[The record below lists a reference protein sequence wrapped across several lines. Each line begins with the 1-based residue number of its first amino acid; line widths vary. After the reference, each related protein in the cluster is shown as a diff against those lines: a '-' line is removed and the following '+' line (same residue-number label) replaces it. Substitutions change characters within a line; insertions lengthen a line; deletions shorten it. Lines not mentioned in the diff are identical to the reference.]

1 MKKTL
6 QDQYLLIKEGK
17 GHKGVFL
24 SEAKRQFPD
33 IVRNAATFNEAA
45 ASLITKNIISE
56 NVIGLGAINSPF
68 EAKKK
73 QSFETAFES
82 FLSEAKKKEN
92 KEEKV
97 KAEEKKVSKP
107 VEEDYARNFDRKDDK
122 NIDNLIFDQV
132 MTGYYAEMKDP
143 KNADKTMQELKD
155 IVMKNLQKDP
165 IFYTKDGQF
174 GVKGLGYTTEA
185 PGLGTPKE
193 VKGKYK
199 SSGYGDLKEG
209 VEKFMS
215 DVEDLAT
222 KKGDK
227 KFSPEEIKAKLAQK
241 RKEELERRKKAGEP
255 LEEIT
260 LREVI
265 QTMIDEELNSEEF
278 EDTLFKLEQP
288 HLSDKASLTTI
299 QKIYARHSAGL
310 NSISQNIEE
319 NYESLDYYTSII
331 SSNNMSEEDAY
342 AYLEDQGLN
351 SRQIDSIIDQVFPDN
366 MGEAYQMP
374 SVNTSGRGAGEGGK
388 RFIPKILPFPQN
400 IRKRFGEHI
409 VYNPGSGT
417 LYISDILYNNLVKG
431 YANQPAIKKLIMD
444 IPPMVKQ
451 ILNKPDN
458 YGPTTELPKEF
469 RVYHPLN
476 AEVEKAKSDQFN
488 KAGDKQYWAESDFLI
503 PNLNVMEE
511 DTMESLREGVEKDLA
526 AINKEA
532 EHEVLQSKMEKIQ
545 ALIDKKQSQ
554 ISRLDEDEDMKNLTD
569 DKKVK
574 EISKDI
580 KALEKAKAKLE
591 KIMSKFKGKKPESK
605 KVIDEMDNAEEAVS
619 DIAPEYIEDANE
631 RLENGEEIDSIL
643 SNYQNLSFDDRN
655 HLKNYLNWKQG
666 EQPGLNS
673 ELGVEDEY

>member
-24 SEAKRQFPD
+24 SEAKRQFPN
-33 IVRNAATFNEAA
+33 IVRNAATFDEAA

-68 EAKKK
+68 EVKKK

-82 FLSEAKKKEN
+82 FLAEAKKKEN
-92 KEEKV
+92 EEEKV

-107 VEEDYARNFDRKDDK
+107 VEEDYSRNFDRKDDK

-193 VKGKYK
+193 AKGKYK

-209 VEKFMS
+209 YDKFAS
-215 DVEDLAT
+215 GIKDAVVG
-222 KKGDK
+222 KKDNVTDKEDK
-227 KFSPEEIKAKLAQK
+227 KFSDAEIKAKLADL
-241 RKEELERRKKAGEP
+241 RNKEDERRIKSGEKLNEKAYLGAYGNNPHQSSP
-255 LEEIT
+255 LDIEDYLEQVEGMSASEAIEYLGKQGLSSSQALKVISQMDT
-260 LREVI
+260 DVRDMFDDTDVKIYSADDLYEQKIREVI
-265 QTMIDEELNSEEF
+265 REMIDGE
-278 EDTLFKLEQP
+278 
-288 HLSDKASLTTI
+288 
-299 QKIYARHSAGL
+299 
-310 NSISQNIEE
+310 IEE
-319 NYESLDYYTSII
+319 MRHLGNLNL
-331 SSNNMSEEDAY
+331 SNT
-342 AYLEDQGLN
+342 G
-351 SRQIDSIIDQVFPDN
+351 
-366 MGEAYQMP
+366 GG
-374 SVNTSGRGAGEGGK
+374 GR
-388 RFIPKILPFPQN
+388 RFIPNQLPFPQN

-451 ILNKPDN
+451 VLNKPDN
-458 YGPTTELPKEF
+458 YGPTTDLPKEF

-476 AEVEKAKSDQFN
+476 AEVEKAKADKFN
-488 KAGDKQYWAESDFLI
+488 KAGDKQYWSEGDFLI
-503 PNLNVMEE
+503 PNMNIMEE
-511 DTMESLREGVEKDLA
+511 GIMESLKESVEKDLSD
-526 AINKEA
+526 INKEA
-532 EHEVLQSKMEKIQ
+532 EQEVLQTKLEKIDT
-545 ALIDKKQSQ
+545 LIDHRRSKLSK
-554 ISRLDEDEDMKNLTD
+554 LDEDEDMKALTD
-569 DKKVK
+569 KKKVK
-574 EISKDI
+574 ELEKDI
-580 KALEKAKAKLE
+580 KALENAKKKVE
-591 KIMSKFKGKKPESK
+591 KIMSKFKGKKAESK
-605 KVIDEMDNAEEAVS
+605 EVIDEMDNADAVVANVPK
-619 DIAPEYIEDANE
+619 DIVNDALK
-631 RLENGEEIDSIL
+631 RLEVGREEIDSIL
-643 SNYQNLSFDDRN
+643 SNYQNISFDD
-655 HLKNYLNWKQG
+655 KNDLRIF
-666 EQPGLNS
+666 LNS
-673 ELGVEDEY
+673 KKASNPRLDQELNDEDPE